1 MSLCATYRAG
11 LDQPRPRIAI
21 GDEGLPL
28 SIPLVLGGLFW
39 IGSIILR
46 KPKSGWTR

>member
-1 MSLCATYRAG
+1 MNRIYEAG
-11 LDQPRPRIAI
+11 VEPPRPKVSV
-21 GDEGLPL
+21 GGEGIPL

-46 KPKSGWTR
+46 KPKSGRTR

>member
-1 MSLCATYRAG
+1 VG
-11 LDQPRPRIAI
+11 RIYELGSEAPKPKVSV
-21 GDEGLPL
+21 GGEGVPL